1 MNAALNPTPRPIL
14 TGILDDSPGVLTP
27 VLQSLPTHLPH
38 FFIFAEEGST
48 EPQLVVGDSRLMAY
62 GAKTF
67 DAKYQ
72 YLNHQTV
79 LSNYVNSQG
88 NQAMYQRLKPTDA
101 NDPATIRVSLDV
113 LEMEVPEY
121 ERDALGFIVRN
132 ADTQEPVP
140 TGDMVPGVR
149 IKIVVGEATGG
160 LANAST
166 TTGSMVDPANPD
178 NQSMVYPWFDA
189 DVSSFGDHGNHK
201 GFRIWAPT
209 MRSLTPT
216 NEELILNQQAFLYR
230 FQMIKREDAKSQPN
244 VVKSIRGSNY
254 VEFMLKPGAVN
265 ERVSQALHIDD
276 AVMPAYTDKA
286 TNPVTRVNFK
296 QIYVYQ
302 EFVDMLLEKLYDI
315 EKPFHP
321 DWTGSAD
328 DSKYMVNLVGGQHY
342 DGTEYTAIQMVG
354 PAEGGV
360 RFTQNS
366 NHYARGG
373 SDGTMNHETFNEL
386 VREQCLN
393 YGELDFPFLDSAKY
407 PHSMFWD
414 SGFSI
419 ETKKALMHPV
429 GKRKDVGA
437 IICTQDIAAPQNT
450 PEQEASV
457 LTALRSY
464 GLNFIESEVHGTPLC
479 RIAIFGQSGKL
490 VNSTYRG
497 ILPLTVDL
505 AKLVAAYM
513 GAGSGRWDPAEAF
526 DASPKNIV
534 TLFEDINQTYRPAG
548 VAAKDWSQGLNYV
561 QSFDRNRY
569 FWAAFQTVYDNK
581 SSPLNSLI
589 NMFTYI
595 EMEKVCERNWRRMS
609 GGNAKLTPEQFIERS
624 NADILRDIGDRF
636 DGRYIFVPRTYFTDL
651 DTELG
656 YSYSCDIE
664 VYSNPQYLVG
674 TYTIVARRRAQL
686 LG

>member
-38 FFIFAEEGST
+38 FFIFAEEGDT

-67 DAKYQ
+67 DAKYP

-79 LSNYVNSQG
+79 LSNYVNAQG
-88 NQAMYQRLKPTDA
+88 NQAMYQRLRPTDA
-101 NDPATIRVSLDV
+101 NDPATIRVSLDM
-113 LEMEVPEY
+113 LKMDVPEY
-121 ERDALGFIVRN
+121 QRDALGFIVRD
-132 ADTQEPVP
+132 AVTGEPLP
-140 TGDMVPGVR
+140 TGNTVTGYR
-149 IKIVVGEATGG
+149 IKIVTGEATGG
-160 LANAST
+160 LANASVT
-166 TTGSMVDPANPD
+166 PGSMVDPADPD
-178 NQSMVYPWFDA
+178 NQSQVIPWFEA
-189 DVSSFGDHGNHK
+189 NVASFGDHGNHK

-216 NEELILNQQAFLYR
+216 NEELVLDQQSFLYR
-230 FQMIKREDAKSQPN
+230 FQMIKRADARSQPN
-244 VVKSIRGSNY
+244 VVKTVRGSNF

-265 ERVSQALHIDD
+265 ERVSQPIHFHDS
-276 AVMPAYTDKA
+276 VMPAYTDKA
-286 TNPVTRVNFK
+286 TNPVTRVNFE
-296 QIYVYQ
+296 QIYLYQ
-302 EFVDMLLEKLYDI
+302 DHIDNLLEELYTEEMQHHAGWSSDVA
-315 EKPFHP
+315 E
-321 DWTGSAD
+321 
-328 DSKYMVNLVGGQHY
+328 SKYMINLVGGQHY

-354 PAEGGV
+354 PSDGGV

-373 SDGTMNHETFNEL
+373 SDGTMSLAMFNEL

-393 YGELDFPFLDSAKY
+393 YGELEHPFLDSAMF

-414 SGFSI
+414 SGFDL

-437 IICTQDIAAPQNT
+437 IICTQDIEAPQNS

-464 GLNFIESEVHGTPLC
+464 GLNFIESEIHGTPLC

-497 ILPLTVDL
+497 LLPLTVNL
-505 AKLVAAYM
+505 AEKVAAYM
-513 GAGSGRWDPAEAF
+513 GAGSGRWNPNEAF
-526 DASPKNIV
+526 DAAPKNIV
-534 TLFEDINQTYRPAG
+534 TLFEDINQTYRPASA
-548 VAAKDWSQGLNYV
+548 AAKDWAQGLNYV
-561 QSFDRNRY
+561 QTFERGRH

-589 NMFTYI
+589 NMFAYI
-595 EMEKVCERNWRRMS
+595 ELEKVCERNWRRMS

-624 NADILRDIGDRF
+624 NADIERDIGDRF
-636 DGRYIFVPRTYFTDL
+636 DGRYIFVIKTYFTDL
-651 DTELG
+651 DVELG
-656 YSYSCDIE
+656 YAYSCDIE